1 MKLADYLKS
10 RRANARAFALDIG
23 VHWTTI
29 NRIMRGYPPATATAA
44 RIVAATKGKV
54 GVKDLYSVTDAVGG
68 AGAKQPPPAS
78 QEAPLED

>member
-1 MKLADYLKS
+1 MTLADYLKR

-44 RIVAATKGKV
+44 KIIAATEGKV
-54 GVKDLYSVTDAVGG
+54 GVKDLYG
-68 AGAKQPPPAS
+68 AIGQPGP
-78 QEAPLED
+78 